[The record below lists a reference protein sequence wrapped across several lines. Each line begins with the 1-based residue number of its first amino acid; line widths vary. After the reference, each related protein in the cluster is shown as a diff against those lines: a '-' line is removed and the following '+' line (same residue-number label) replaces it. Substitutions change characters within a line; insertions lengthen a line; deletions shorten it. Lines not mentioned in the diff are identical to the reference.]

1 MDSEIE
7 LISDGEGI
15 AIIGEST
22 AVERFLGSVGL
33 SADAGSPRVGKA
45 LTLGSS
51 VAQASAQ
58 VAEHSGRWVKL
69 TAESAQ
75 KMKRFP
81 LTPTKTPGVSHAM
94 LGQRGSIKK
103 WLQIDTRATAKLTN
117 PAMLANA
124 AGIMAQMAMQQQ
136 MDQIVDY
143 LEAIDQKLD
152 SVLRAQTN
160 QVLARLDGVDLA
172 VREAMTV
179 RDAVGRVSDVTW
191 SKVQNSASTIHEVQ
205 GYALRQLKD
214 LADTIEARKVADL
227 MKVAQQAEAE
237 IQKWLLVLARCSE
250 LHDAVGILELDRV
263 LDATPDELDRH
274 RLGLKS
280 ARDARI
286 ALLSEATELIL
297 RRVDAAVDMANRK
310 VLLNPIQS
318 PAVVKS
324 GIAITATVLEF
335 HDVLE
340 VESSR
345 ESIERR
351 AWSDAATEGL
361 TKVRHSGA
369 AGVETVKKFSGE
381 SVDSARSAGSKLA
394 GRMADRRHRQ
404 ADGGGGGDEQA

>member
-15 AIIGEST
+15 AIIGESS
-22 AVERFLGSVGL
+22 AVERFLGSIGL
-33 SADAGSPRVGKA
+33 SPDAGSPRVGKA
-45 LTLGSS
+45 LTVGSS
-51 VAQASAQ
+51 LAQAGAQ
-58 VAEHSGRWVKL
+58 VAEHSGHWVKL

-75 KMKRFP
+75 KMKQFP

-136 MDQIVDY
+136 MDEIVDY

-214 LADTIEARKVADL
+214 IADTIEAKKVADL
-227 MKVAQQAEAE
+227 MKVAQEAEAE

-263 LDATPDELDRH
+263 LDASPDDLDRH

-280 ARDARI
+280 ARDARV
-286 ALLSEATELIL
+286 ALLSELTELIL
-297 RRVDAAVDMANRK
+297 GRVDVAVDMANRK

-324 GIAITATVLEF
+324 GSAITATVLEF

-340 VESSR
+340 LESGR
-345 ESIERR
+345 EAIEGR
-351 AWSDAATEGL
+351 AWRDAATDGL
-361 TKVRHSGA
+361 TKVRDSGA

-394 GRMADRRHRQ
+394 GRIADRRDRQ
-404 ADGGGGGDEQA
+404 VDDGHDEQA